1 LHTNYFIYS
10 LVSIHSLLYI
20 FYYLC
25 FFCVLFS
32 TVNLLI
38 IFLKFIFNLASR
50 PVVTHGDLQYIEIMS
65 SPVDNSA
72 CEKYCP
78 PMNVHLPLSINSM
91 KSGDSTVNLYRPLLD
106 PLIIEDQKLRQHS
119 ELQQCIQPL
128 QTIQPLQS
136 IRPLQIIQP
145 HQSIQP
151 LQSIRPLQIIQPH
164 QSIQPIQSIR
174 PNICLEILQPQ
185 QQRKTKNTSLY
196 KTRQCKSFSRN
207 GSCRYNKNCQ
217 FAHGVDD
224 VVFSNRFKNYKTRP
238 CNNYSSA
245 GVCYFG
251 QECSFLHIGDST
263 THPFDFISDFLV
275 MPRPLRR
282 LDVFNKIF
290 IQS

>member
-1 LHTNYFIYS
+1 MHTKKLYLFTSHYS
-10 LVSIHSLLYI
+10 QYIISIFLW
-20 FYYLC
+20 

-38 IFLKFIFNLASR
+38 IFLKFILNLASR
-50 PVVTHGDLQYIEIMS
+50 QVVAHGDLQYTEIMS

-78 PMNVHLPLSINSM
+78 PMNVHLPLSIHSI
-91 KSGDSTVNLYRPLLD
+91 KSGESTVKLYRPLLD
-106 PLIIEDQKLRQHS
+106 PFIIEDQKPRQHL

-128 QTIQPLQS
+128 QSILPFQSILPLQS
-136 IRPLQIIQP
+136 IR
-145 HQSIQP
+145 HN
-151 LQSIRPLQIIQPH
+151 IR
-164 QSIQPIQSIR
+164 
-174 PNICLEILQPQ
+174 LEIMQPQ
-185 QQRKTKNTSLY
+185 QQRKTKNTALY
-196 KTRQCKSFSRN
+196 KTRQCKSFLRN

-224 VVFSNRFKNYKTRP
+224 VVFANRFKNYKTRP
-238 CNNYSSA
+238 CNNFSSS

-251 QECSFLHIGDST
+251 QECSFLHIGDSA

-275 MPRPLRR
+275 MPRPSHR

-290 IQS
+290 IKC